1 MPTPIRA
8 HVIVGGFPPG
18 KHAGHD
24 MDYARLRILQAL
36 QANENVHATVSSDY
50 TDCHRWIRDCQ
61 LLVTYVA
68 GPYADDHEAGVIRDW
83 IADGGRWLALHGST
97 GGKAARLDSEGTRRR
112 MVKASY
118 HDALGGFF
126 LTHPPI
132 REFQVDVRDRDH
144 VLTHN
149 LPESFRIKDEPYMI
163 EVLHPE
169 TRVLLSTAEVPPP
182 PAETQELYGGDTSL
196 LPDGK
201 SRALGFVRE
210 IGVGSIAYVAAR
222 PLPLAADEHAALGGR
237 QHLARRGA
245 APALPRPL
253 GDRALRDAGRQ
264 RDRLGHGR
272 RGLGH
277 RPAAQ
282 RDPR

>member
-1 MPTPIRA
+1 MTTPIRA

-18 KHAGHD
+18 QHSGHD

-36 QANENVHATVSSDY
+36 QANENVHATVSPDY

-68 GPYADDHEAGVIRDW
+68 GPYADDHQAGVMRDW

-97 GGKAARLDSEGTRRR
+97 GGKAERLNAEGTRRR
-112 MVKASY
+112 MVKAPY
-118 HDALGGFF
+118 HEALGGFF
-126 LTHPPI
+126 MTHPPI
-132 REFQVDVRDRDH
+132 REFQVDVPDRNH
-144 VLTHN
+144 ILTHN

-169 TRVLLSTAEVPPP
+169 TRVLLSTSEVAPP
-182 PAETQELYGGDTSL
+182 PAATQELYGGDTSL

-210 IGVGSIAYVAAR
+210 IGAGSVAYIAPGHCHTPTTGMRATIDDSLLTNGERPMRFRGPWKTEAYEKLVANAI
-222 PLPLAADEHAALGGR
+222 AWGTGVEG
-237 QHLARRGA
+237 
-245 APALPRPL
+245 
-253 GDRALRDAGRQ
+253 
-264 RDRLGHGR
+264 
-272 RGLGH
+272 
-277 RPAAQ
+277 
-282 RDPR
+282 

>member
-18 KHAGHD
+18 QHAGHD

-68 GPYADDHEAGVIRDW
+68 GPFADDHEAGVIRDW

-97 GGKAARLDSEGTRRR
+97 GGKAARLDAEGTRQR

-118 HDALGGFF
+118 HYALGSFF

-210 IGVGSIAYVAAR
+210 IGAGSIAYVAPGHCHS
-222 PLPLAADEHAALGGR
+222 PLTNMQPSVDVSISPDGAPPLR
-237 QHLARRGA
+237 FRGPWETEPYETLVGNA
-245 APALPRPL
+245 IAW
-253 GDRALRDAGRQ
+253 GTGVE
-264 RDRLGHGR
+264 G
-272 RGLGH
+272 
-277 RPAAQ
+277 
-282 RDPR
+282 